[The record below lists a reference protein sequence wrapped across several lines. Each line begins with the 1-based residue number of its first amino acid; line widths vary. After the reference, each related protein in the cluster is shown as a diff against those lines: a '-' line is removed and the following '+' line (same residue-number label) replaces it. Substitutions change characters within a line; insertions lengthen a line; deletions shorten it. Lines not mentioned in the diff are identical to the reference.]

1 MKLDLTTE
9 PADSFADIR
18 LFQNIGKFHPLP
30 LNSGEFALVS
40 SSAAARTRLP
50 KNHACRLIAL
60 AGPSEGDLRGSLATG
75 DAP

>member
-30 LNSGEFALVS
+30 LIPVN
-40 SSAAARTRLP
+40 LP
-50 KNHACRLIAL
+50 
-60 AGPSEGDLRGSLATG
+60 SSLAPPPRDPACLKTTP
-75 DAP
+75 AV